1 MLDTAILSA
10 GNTRI
15 IFNESVHLRERFS
28 HNKQRERYFSQIQL
42 SAPVDIIKYC
52 PGGTIVT
59 TFIVTQVNENRSVAQ
74 MLTDG
79 ACLVQQ
85 MRPQLREVNTR
96 AQKKMFKEK
105 IANIAKVKPALLDFI
120 YSELAID
127 AAAMAHS
134 KIMEILRIISLGES
148 ELL

>member
-1 MLDTAILSA
+1 MFQQKTKHQNYLLKTVDQHACVYHCIKTANPKRLYQLLDTAILSA

-79 ACLVQQ
+79 TCLVQQ

-96 AQKKMFKEK
+96 AQKKC
-105 IANIAKVKPALLDFI
+105 
-120 YSELAID
+120 
-127 AAAMAHS
+127 S
-134 KIMEILRIISLGES
+134 KKK
-148 ELL
+148 